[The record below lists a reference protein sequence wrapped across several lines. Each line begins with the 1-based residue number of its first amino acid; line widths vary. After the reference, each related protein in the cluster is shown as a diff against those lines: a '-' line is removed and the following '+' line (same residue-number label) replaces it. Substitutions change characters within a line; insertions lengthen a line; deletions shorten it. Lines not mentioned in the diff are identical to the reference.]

1 MCSDLLTIGVLQYQ
15 QKQLQEDDSKEGKE
29 LSKAIHNFIKANYPD
44 AWYEPNENEIE
55 GD

>member
-15 QKQLQEDDSKEGKE
+15 QKQLQDDDSKEGKE
-29 LSKAIHNFIKANYPD
+29 LSKAIHNFIKANYPEE
-44 AWYEPNENEIE
+44 WFEPTESEE